1 VCIPVVVISIA
12 VACFILW
19 WRRKRAGEGK
29 AASRP
34 TELPGDKAG
43 GTSELD
49 AGASPDPYK
58 KQELDAVN
66 EINEIGPGVPGAPA
80 ELSAEENLTTGTPRA
95 ELPGN

>member
-1 VCIPVVVISIA
+1 VISIA

-29 AASRP
+29 KASPP

-43 GTSELD
+43 VNAELD
-49 AGASPDPYK
+49 TGASPDPDK
-58 KQELDAVN
+58 KQELDAGN
-66 EINEIGPGVPGAPA
+66 EINEIGPGVHGAPA
-80 ELSAEENLTTGTPRA
+80 ELPAEDLTTGTPRA